1 MLFRIQKI
9 YTKKY
14 GEHDGRV
21 GLAMCSLAHA
31 NCAKGYALSICGGFP
46 TFGQNLF
53 DVFIYI
59 AEIFVCVTAFV
70 LEF

>member
-1 MLFRIQKI
+1 
-9 YTKKY
+9 
-14 GEHDGRV
+14 
-21 GLAMCSLAHA
+21 MCSLAHA